1 MAIKIIEHPL
11 IQHKITNMRD
21 KNTGSKD
28 FRELV
33 DEVSNLLAYE
43 ATREMETV
51 PFEVET
57 PLNMMASGRVLAG
70 KSPAVIPILR
80 AGLGMV
86 DGILRLIPMAKVGHL
101 GIYRDH
107 DTLQPVIY
115 YNKLPNDIAEREVF
129 IVDPMFAT
137 GGSLIAACDLI
148 KDQHPKS
155 LKAMCI
161 IASPEALKAFEKVHP
176 DVTVYAAAVDDRLN
190 DKGYIL
196 PGLGD
201 AGDRLFGTK

>member
-1 MAIKIIEHPL
+1 MAIKIIDHPL
-11 IQHKITNMRD
+11 IQHKLTNMRD

-43 ATREMETV
+43 ATREMETIPV
-51 PFEVET
+51 EVET
-57 PLNMMASGRVLAG
+57 PLNMFAKGRILAG
-70 KSPAVIPILR
+70 KMPAIIPILR

-107 DTLQPVIY
+107 ETLQPVVY
-115 YNKLPNDIAEREVF
+115 YNKMPKDIQERDVF

-148 KDQHPKS
+148 KELRPKS

-161 IASPEALKAFEKVHP
+161 IASPEALSAFEKTHP
-176 DVTVYAAAVDDRLN
+176 EVTVYTAAVDERLN
-190 DKGYIL
+190 EKGYIL

>member
-1 MAIKIIEHPL
+1 MSIKIIDHPL
-11 IQHKITNMRD
+11 IQHKLTNMRD

-51 PFEVET
+51 PVEVET
-57 PLNMMASGRVLAG
+57 PLNMFAKGRILAS
-70 KSPAVIPILR
+70 KMPAIIPILR

-107 DTLQPVIY
+107 ETLQPVVY
-115 YNKLPNDIAEREVF
+115 YNKMPKDINEREVF

-137 GGSLIAACDLI
+137 GGSLVAACDLI
-148 KDQHPKS
+148 KGLRPKS

-161 IASPEALKAFEKVHP
+161 IASPEALSAFEKIHP
-176 DVTVYAAAVDDRLN
+176 DVTVYTAAVDERLN
-190 DKGYIL
+190 EKGYIL

>member
-11 IQHKITNMRD
+11 IQHKLTNMRD

-43 ATREMETV
+43 ATREMETI
-51 PFEVET
+51 PIEVET
-57 PLNMMASGRVLAG
+57 PLNMMAAGRTLAG
-70 KSPAVIPILR
+70 KLPAIVPILR
-80 AGLGMV
+80 AGLGMI

-115 YNKLPNDIAEREVF
+115 YNKLPNDIPEREVF

-148 KDQHPKS
+148 KKQQPKS

-161 IASPEALKAFEKVHP
+161 IASPEALDAFEKVHP
-176 DVTVYAAAVDDRLN
+176 DVTVYTAAVDERLN
-190 DKGYIL
+190 EKGYIL

>member
-1 MAIKIIEHPL
+1 MSIKIIDHPL
-11 IQHKITNMRD
+11 IQHKLTNMRD

-43 ATREMETV
+43 ATREMETI
-51 PFEVET
+51 PIEVET
-57 PLNMMASGRVLAG
+57 PLNMMAPGRVLAG
-70 KSPAVIPILR
+70 KQPAIVPILR
-80 AGLGMV
+80 AGLGMI
-86 DGILRLIPMAKVGHL
+86 DGILRLLPMAKVGHL

-107 DTLQPVIY
+107 DTLQPIIY
-115 YNKLPNDIAEREVF
+115 YNKLPKDISEREVF

-137 GGSLIAACDLI
+137 GGSLMMACDLI

-161 IASPEALKAFEKVHP
+161 IAAPEALTAFEKVHP
-176 DVTVYAAAVDDRLN
+176 DVTVYTAAVDERLN
-190 DKGYIL
+190 EKGYIL

>member
-1 MAIKIIEHPL
+1 MSIKVIEHPL
-11 IQHKITNMRD
+11 IQHKLTNIRD
-21 KNTGSKD
+21 AQTGSKD

-51 PFEVET
+51 EVQVKT
-57 PLNMMASGRVLAG
+57 PLHMMAHGRVLAG
-70 KSPAVIPILR
+70 KTPAIVPILR

-107 DTLQPVIY
+107 DTLQPVVY
-115 YNKLPNDIAEREVF
+115 YNKLPKDISERDVF

-137 GGSLIAACDLI
+137 GGSLIAACELI
-148 KDQHPKS
+148 KKHRPKG

-161 IASPEALKAFEKVHP
+161 IASPEALEAFEKVHP
-176 DVTVYAAAVDDRLN
+176 DVSVYTAAVDERLN
-190 DKGYIL
+190 EKGYIL